1 MGKSNGARLKR
12 VFAKQR
18 EAIRIMDETKK
29 NTFLRMKDLKIVNI
43 HKINLYQVLHF
54 IFRVKNNI
62 IPSSFNKKFQTIDHI
77 YSTRHNQ
84 QKFVQ
89 SMIKYKQTKNK
100 KSSRGQRTYLEE
112 HTSNKSQSSNIRN
125 RKNQGV
131 TGFRE

>member
-1 MGKSNGARLKR
+1 
-12 VFAKQR
+12 
-18 EAIRIMDETKK
+18 MDETKK
-29 NTFLRMKDLKIVNI
+29 NTFLRMKNLKIVNI

-54 IFRVKNNI
+54 IFGVEKNI

-100 KSSRGQRTYLEE
+100 KSSRDQRTYLEE

-125 RKNQGV
+125 RKNEGV
-131 TGFRE
+131 TSGFRE